1 MIYVNYIN
9 SLIQE
14 AVKDESKLILFGQ
27 NIDAGSSLSGLTK
40 GLSIQ
45 NDSLII
51 NTQNSEN
58 SLVGVGFG
66 LMLNNVS
73 SVFFMKQMDFLIL
86 GIDHLVNTYNIIRQE
101 KPNASF
107 TIFPIIVD
115 SGFEGPQSALNNF
128 DDFCSI
134 AGVEGYSFT
143 NIEDSKEIISEYL
156 VKPGFR
162 ILSTGQRLLKEE
174 SIDLKVIYKARNNQ
188 YFQYKKGIDATVVC
202 FNQALP
208 YGAILEE
215 HMHNKSLSASLF
227 SINSHLH
234 DDYSRILDD
243 ISATKRLVIIDDSK
257 SRNRLSDRFL
267 SEVLTNCKLEQYKV
281 ISRKPRVDD
290 FYPNNDALDIN
301 YSFIIEEMFNGNS
314 KALIENS
321 MSINKGNDKYP
332 DKNIVN
338 ATIRKNI
345 IQMISNGNAAHS
357 GSALSLVEILNS
369 IFLSVNVDKIK
380 KMTKDRDRVVLSK
393 GHGAACLY
401 AVMHHH
407 GIFSKNEIESY
418 FKNGSLFAGHASHF
432 IKQVEHSTGALGH
445 GISAGLGM
453 AIGSVSKGYKNR
465 TFVIVGDGELNE
477 GSNWEAIMFA
487 GHKKINNLCI
497 LIDKNEY
504 SQMSK
509 VSEACSID
517 PLYDKFIAFNFNVI
531 ELNDGHDE
539 EKIIHAIHSS
549 KNSLKPVAIIC
560 NTLKGKGISFM
571 EKQNIWHYR
580 TPSGDNLQ
588 RALDELKR
596 GIK

>member
-1 MIYVNYIN
+1 MKYVNYIN

-14 AVKDESKLILFGQ
+14 AIKDESKLILFGQ

-45 NDSLII
+45 NDGLII

-134 AGVEGYSFT
+134 AGIEGYSFT
-143 NIEDSKEIISEYL
+143 NKEDAKEIISEYL

-162 ILSTGQRLLKEE
+162 ILSTGQRLLREE

-208 YGAILEE
+208 YGIILEE
-215 HMHNKSLSASLF
+215 HMHNKALSASLF

-243 ISATKRLVIIDDSK
+243 INTTKRLVIIDDSK
-257 SRNRLSDRFL
+257 SRNRLSTRFL

-281 ISRKPRVDD
+281 ISRKPKIDD

-301 YSFIIEEMFNGNS
+301 YSFIIDEIFNGNS
-314 KALIENS
+314 KALIDNTI
-321 MSINKGNDKYP
+321 SINKVNSVNP

-338 ATIRKNI
+338 PIIRKNI
-345 IQMISNGNAAHS
+345 IQMISNGNASHL
-357 GSALSLVEILNS
+357 GSSLSLVEILNS

-393 GHGAACLY
+393 GHGASCLY

-407 GIFSKNEIESY
+407 GLLSKNEIESY
-418 FKNGSLFAGHASHF
+418 FKNGSLLAGHASHF
-432 IKQVEHSTGALGH
+432 VKQVEHSTGALGH
-445 GISAGLGM
+445 GLSVGLGM
-453 AIGSVSKGYKNR
+453 AIGSFSKGYNNR

-487 GHKKINNLCI
+487 GHAKINNLC
-497 LIDKNEY
+497 LMIDKNEY
-504 SQMSK
+504 SQMAK
-509 VSEACSID
+509 LNDACTIN
-517 PLYDKFIAFNFNVI
+517 PLYEKFIAFNFNVI

-539 EKIIHAIHSS
+539 EKIIYAIQTS

-560 NTLKGKGISFM
+560 NTVKGKGISFM
-571 EKQNIWHYR
+571 EKKNIWHYR
-580 TPSGDNLQ
+580 TPTGEDFQ
-588 RALDELKR
+588 RSLDELN
-596 GIK
+596 GVIK